1 MPLVGTRAN
10 ASARAYGFTS
20 GAPEVLGGMVL
31 ITPTSIAS
39 TGTGNSSSINAN
51 GSVTFST
58 CETLSLNGVFTAD
71 YDNYVVSIRATAGG
85 TTEGSFLARLRS
97 SGTDSTATTDYNS
110 QQLSADSTTITGQRR
125 TADGF
130 FRIGRIIG
138 TNDVKAG
145 GYSVSFY
152 GPYLSQPTAFR
163 STDGNGSGGA
173 AIYDFAGT
181 HELSSSYD
189 GVTLFAGIGGET
201 ISGLV
206 SVYGLVGA

>member
-58 CETLSLNGVFTAD
+58 CTALSLNGIFTST
-71 YDNYVVSIRATAGG
+71 YDNYMVVMRMTSS
-85 TTEGSFLARLRS
+85 GSCAILARLRAAGS
-97 SGTDSTATTDYNS
+97 DATATTDYNDQELAAS
-110 QQLSADSTTITGQRR
+110 GATVGGSRDTSNGFWVPCPSTTTWRN
-125 TADGF
+125 GF
-130 FRIGRIIG
+130 
-138 TNDVKAG
+138 TD
-145 GYSVSFY
+145 YLY
-152 GPYLSQPTAFR
+152 GPYLSQPTAHR
-163 STDGNGSGGA
+163 SVTIDSYLGGY
-173 AIYDFAGT
+173 IQDHAGT
-181 HELSSSYD
+181 HELSTSYD
-189 GVTLFAGIGGET
+189 GMTWYPNASAT
-201 ISGLV
+201 MTGLI

>member
-20 GAPEVLGGMVL
+20 TTPEVLGGMVL

-39 TGTGNSSSINAN
+39 TGTGNSSSIGAN

-58 CETLSLNGVFTAD
+58 CATLSLNGVFTAN
-71 YDNYVVSIRATAGG
+71 YDNYMI
-85 TTEGSFLARLRS
+85 SFRWQQNTSSSSLQARLRA
-97 SGTDSTATTDYNS
+97 SGTDSTANTDYNT
-110 QQLSADSTTITGQRR
+110 QQIYASASTVGGVRSTTSGFWDLSASATTYRNGLTM
-125 TADGF
+125 
-130 FRIGRIIG
+130 
-138 TNDVKAG
+138 NV
-145 GYSVSFY
+145 Y

-163 STDGNGSGGA
+163 TIVINSSVGATIDSDG
-173 AIYDFAGT
+173 AGT

-189 GVTLFAGIGGET
+189 GITFYPSGNSIT
-201 ISGLV
+201 GLV